1 MFYPEKKLGD
11 HGVTGDNRLVYLVN
25 IIATDCNYYCDA
37 HWIITAWVGKL
48 LLSGYLLSNWLQS
61 HQNIRLVLNWE
72 LANGC
77 ENEFKK
83 DSFEDNEV
91 VSDDNSQD
99 DAPFEFDDCIDDDM
113 IE

>member
-1 MFYPEKKLGD
+1 M
-11 HGVTGDNRLVYLVN
+11 
-25 IIATDCNYYCDA
+25 
-37 HWIITAWVGKL
+37 
-48 LLSGYLLSNWLQS
+48 
-61 HQNIRLVLNWE
+61 LNWE